1 MNRHLIFF
9 ISSLLIVLS
18 IQINSSIGKSN
29 TGILTSTTA
38 NQNKHSFTLD
48 TTIFIYADLTY
59 DGLPDTIIYSLKAID
74 WDSTVVWSI
83 KVVSKKDTIF
93 KYLSNDRPIN
103 ELFSDPGFVDN
114 CSGYLMCKRQYY
126 LFDIPKD
133 LIKNLWPNGLISLF
147 DCEYPGCM
155 YNTTYDYYTHK
166 LNYQDSTAA
175 KLSKNLIKK
184 IKNFKTKDV
193 RYLNIL
199 HSPVETFEIYIYDYQ
214 TNKMIPFYGW

>member
-93 KYLSNDRPIN
+93 KHLSNDVLSMN
-103 ELFSDPGFVDN
+103 
-114 CSGYLMCKRQYY
+114 YLV
-126 LFDIPKD
+126 IPD
-133 LIKNLWPNGLISLF
+133 L
-147 DCEYPGCM
+147 
-155 YNTTYDYYTHK
+155 
-166 LNYQDSTAA
+166 
-175 KLSKNLIKK
+175 
-184 IKNFKTKDV
+184 
-193 RYLNIL
+193 
-199 HSPVETFEIYIYDYQ
+199 
-214 TNKMIPFYGW
+214 